1 MQAKVM
7 VRRGGNKLL
16 YNVLLRPSSLTDGML
31 YLKDVDVD
39 VQKCAYVY
47 TKKIF
52 RRACIGIYP

>member
-16 YNVLLRPSSLTDGML
+16 YNVLLRPSSLTEGML
-31 YLKDVDVD
+31 YLKDVDV
-39 VQKCAYVY
+39 QKRAYVY

>member
-31 YLKDVDVD
+31 YLKDVDV
-39 VQKCAYVY
+39 QRCAYVY